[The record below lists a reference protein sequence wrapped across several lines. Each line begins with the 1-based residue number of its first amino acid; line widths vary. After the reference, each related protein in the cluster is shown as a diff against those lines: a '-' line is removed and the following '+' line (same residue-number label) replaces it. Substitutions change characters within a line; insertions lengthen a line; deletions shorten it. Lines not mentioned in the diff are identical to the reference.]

1 MKHTYNQAHVSIIGK
16 GVMMAD
22 EDAVALQPYSKTTR
36 VNSQTAEVLSMTVT
50 DFIQRVRHNEETWN
64 FIQARSQIKFK
75 FDYES
80 SQLNKKMKFKRVK
93 RNKGII
99 IPQLDLV
106 KPSDFFNFSFGGERV
121 PYRKMNRI
129 MNRMRDAPLMI
140 EDEMKGPEDLLGQSK
155 ES

>member
-1 MKHTYNQAHVSIIGK
+1 MNMKHTYNQAHVAIIGR

-99 IPQLDLV
+99 IP
-106 KPSDFFNFSFGGERV
+106 
-121 PYRKMNRI
+121 
-129 MNRMRDAPLMI
+129 
-140 EDEMKGPEDLLGQSK
+140 
-155 ES
+155 